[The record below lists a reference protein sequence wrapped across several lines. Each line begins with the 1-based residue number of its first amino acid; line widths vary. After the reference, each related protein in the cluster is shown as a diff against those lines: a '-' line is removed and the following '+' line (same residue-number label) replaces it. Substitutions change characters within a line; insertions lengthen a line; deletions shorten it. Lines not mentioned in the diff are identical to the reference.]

1 MICSRLTLT
10 VKEIQSFLGFCNFYR
25 NSLEKWGRVIRPLTK
40 LTAKGAWHTLGE
52 LEMQA
57 FEKAKE
63 LVLSDAV
70 RVHYSPYAETRIETD
85 ASDGV
90 VAGVLTQ
97 LQKDGKWKPAAYFSK
112 TMSPEEMRYE
122 IHDKEMLSVV
132 RALQE

>member
-1 MICSRLTLT
+1 
-10 VKEIQSFLGFCNFYR
+10 
-25 NSLEKWGRVIRPLTK
+25 
-40 LTAKGAWHTLGE
+40 
-52 LEMQA
+52 MQA

-132 RALQE
+132 RAL